1 MGRRKKMVERVTTLM
16 NEPDKIRNIGIVAHI
31 DHGKTTLSD
40 NLLAG
45 AGMISKELAGRQL
58 FMDSDEEE
66 QSRGITIDA
75 SNVSMVHTFDNED
88 YLINLIDTPGHV
100 DFGGDVTRAMRAVDG
115 AVVVVDAVEGTM
127 PQTETVL
134 RQALR
139 EHVRPVLF
147 INKVDRLINELQVD
161 SQEMQ
166 VRLGKVI
173 DHVNKLIK
181 NMNPDKFKSGWKVDA
196 SEGTVGF
203 GSALYNWAISVPM
216 MKKTGIS
223 FKEVYECCKV
233 GDMKFLAEK
242 CPLHEAVL
250 DMVIRFLPNPLD
262 AQKLRVPVIWH
273 GDANTEIGKSM
284 ANANA
289 DGDLAFMVTDISVDP
304 HAGEVSTGRL
314 FSGSLTRG
322 MEVYTS
328 GTTKKSRVQQVG
340 IFMGPER
347 LEVEKIPAGNIAAV
361 TGLKDAIVGS
371 TVTTLDNMIPF
382 ESIRHVSEP
391 VVTVAVEAK
400 HTKDLPKLIEVLRQ
414 VAKEDPTLQITLDE
428 ETGEHLMAG
437 MGELHLE
444 VIAHRIQRDKNVEI
458 TTSKP
463 IVVYRE
469 TIKKKIE
476 SVEGK
481 SPNRHNRFYIYVEPL
496 DTEIVSLIKSGD
508 ISMNMPELERRQKL
522 MKLGMDKDE
531 AKGIAGIFNS
541 NIFIDMTKG
550 IQYLNETM
558 ELVLDGFEEVMRA
571 GPLTREPVANMKCV
585 LVDAKLHEDAIHR
598 GPAQVIPAARQAI
611 QAGMLIAEDSLLEP
625 YQKVFV
631 QVPQLTM
638 GGATKELQGRRGIIL
653 NMTTE
658 GDLAIIEARVPVA
671 EMFGFA
677 GEIRSATEGR
687 AMWSTEFGGFDIL
700 PSSIQTEVVGQIRER
715 KGLKRELPK
724 VTDFLSI

>member
-1 MGRRKKMVERVTTLM
+1 MVERVTALM
-16 NEPDKIRNIGIVAHI
+16 NEPVKIRNIGIVAHI

-45 AGMISKELAGRQL
+45 AGMISKELAGKQL

-66 QSRGITIDA
+66 QARGITIDA

-161 SQEMQ
+161 AQEMQ

-181 NMNPDKFKSGWKVDA
+181 NMNPQKFKAGWKVDA
-196 SEGTVGF
+196 AEGTVAF

-216 MKKTGIS
+216 MKKTGVS
-223 FKEVYECCKV
+223 FKEVYDYCKV
-233 GDMKFLAEK
+233 GDMKSLAEK

-250 DMVIRFLPNPLD
+250 DMVIRYLPNPLD
-262 AQKLRVPVIWH
+262 AQKGRVPAIWH
-273 GDANTEIGKSM
+273 GDPNTEIGRSM

-289 DGDLAFMVTDISVDP
+289 AGDLAFMVTDISVDP
-304 HAGEVSTGRL
+304 HAGEVATGRL

-328 GTTKKSRVQQVG
+328 GTSKKSRVQQVG

-371 TVTTLDNMIPF
+371 TVTTLQDMVPF

-458 TTSKP
+458 STSKP

-469 TIKKKIE
+469 TIKRKIE
-476 SVEGK
+476 AMEGK

-496 DTEIVSLIKSGD
+496 DTEIVSAIKAGD
-508 ISMNMPELERRQKL
+508 VTMNMPELERRQKL
-522 MKLGMDKDE
+522 MELGMGKDE
-531 AKGIAGIFNS
+531 AKNIAGIFNA

-571 GPLTREPVANMKCV
+571 GPLTREPVANVKCV
-585 LVDAKLHEDAIHR
+585 LIDAKLHEDAIHR
-598 GPAQVIPAARQAI
+598 GPAQVIPASRQAI
-611 QAGMLIAEDSLLEP
+611 QAGMLTADDTLLEP

-631 QVPQLTM
+631 QVPQLLM

-687 AMWSTEFGGFDIL
+687 AMWSTEFGGFDIV
-700 PSSIQTEVVGQIRER
+700 PSSIQIEVVGQIRER
-715 KGLKRELPK
+715 KGLKKELPK
-724 VTDFLSI
+724 VSDYLSM

>member
-1 MGRRKKMVERVTTLM
+1 
-16 NEPDKIRNIGIVAHI
+16 
-31 DHGKTTLSD
+31 
-40 NLLAG
+40 
-45 AGMISKELAGRQL
+45 
-58 FMDSDEEE
+58 
-66 QSRGITIDA
+66 
-75 SNVSMVHTFDNED
+75 
-88 YLINLIDTPGHV
+88 
-100 DFGGDVTRAMRAVDG
+100 
-115 AVVVVDAVEGTM
+115 
-127 PQTETVL
+127 
-134 RQALR
+134 
-139 EHVRPVLF
+139 
-147 INKVDRLINELQVD
+147 
-161 SQEMQ
+161 
-166 VRLGKVI
+166 
-173 DHVNKLIK
+173 VNKLIK

-444 VIAHRIQRDKNVEI
+444 VIAHRIQREKNVEI

-496 DTEIVSLIKSGD
+496 DTDIVSLIKSGD

-522 MKLGMDKDE
+522 MKLGMEKDE

>member
-1 MGRRKKMVERVTTLM
+1 
-16 NEPDKIRNIGIVAHI
+16 
-31 DHGKTTLSD
+31 
-40 NLLAG
+40 
-45 AGMISKELAGRQL
+45 MISKELAGRQL

-196 SEGTVGF
+196 SAGTVAF

-216 MKKTGIS
+216 MKKTGIT
-223 FKEVYECCKV
+223 FKEVYECCKI
-233 GDMKFLAEK
+233 GDMKSLAEK

-250 DMVIRFLPNPLD
+250 DMVIRFLPHPLD

-289 DGDLAFMVTDISVDP
+289 AGDLAFMVTDISVDP
-304 HAGEVSTGRL
+304 HAGEVATGRL

-328 GTTKKSRVQQVG
+328 GTAKKSRVQQVG

-400 HTKDLPKLIEVLRQ
+400 YTKDLPKLIEVLRQ
-414 VAKEDPTLQITLDE
+414 VSKEDPTLQITLDE

-469 TIKKKIE
+469 TIKRKIE

-531 AKGIAGIFNS
+531 AKGIAEIFNS

-611 QAGMLIAEDSLLEP
+611 QAGMLMAEDSLLEP

-658 GDLAIIEARVPVA
+658 GDLAIIESRVPVA

-700 PSSIQTEVVGQIRER
+700 PFSIQTEVVGQIRER
-715 KGLKRELPK
+715 KGLKKELPK
-724 VTDFLSI
+724 VSDFLSI